1 VDKWE
6 EWMSDLNL
14 DLCYITAT
22 EAIAAFKRR
31 ALSPVE
37 LLKAII
43 ARCEELQPKVNALTY
58 TFFDRALEQARAA
71 EAAYAR
77 RGAELRPLE
86 GVTVAIKDFHPVKG
100 EITTFG
106 SKIYRDY
113 RPDHTAPTVQRL
125 LDAGAIMHCRTTTP
139 EFAHT
144 GMTVSPLWG
153 VTRNPWNLEYTPGG
167 SSGGAGAALAGGMTT
182 LADGTDGGGSI
193 RIPASLAGAVGY
205 KPPFGRNPLDLD
217 HPLETILHYGP
228 MTRSVSDAALMQNVM
243 SGPHLDD
250 ICSLRGNVVLPEATE
265 DIKGWKVAYSMDLG
279 FYSVDSEV
287 RRNTLSA
294 LEIFKTLGA
303 TVEEVSPGWN
313 WGVNN
318 AWMTYWT
325 VMFAGLLGDKL
336 PRWRYEMTEG
346 LVGMIESGAA
356 LSADRFYQINAVRG
370 EMYKTLGPILENYQ
384 VFICP
389 TTALPAVK
397 HDHDA
402 SDRNFTIDGVKVPA
416 SLGWY
421 MTMPFNLVSQ
431 CPVIAVPTGFAAS
444 GIPTGMQIVGKTFDD
459 LSVFRAAA
467 AYEKARPWRG
477 RRPEI

>member
-1 VDKWE
+1 
-6 EWMSDLNL
+6 MSDLNL
-14 DLCYITAT
+14 DLCYMTAT
-22 EAIAAFKRR
+22 EAVAAFK
-31 ALSPVE
+31 AHTLSPVE

-43 ARCEELQPKVNALTY
+43 ARCQQLEPKVNALTY
-58 TFFDRALEQARAA
+58 TYFDRALEQAKAA
-71 EAAYAR
+71 ESEYTR
-77 RGAELRPLE
+77 RGGQPRPLE

-113 RPDHTAPTVQRL
+113 RPDRTAPTVQRL

-144 GMTVSPLWG
+144 GMTASPLWG
-153 VTRNPWNLEYTPGG
+153 ITRNPWNLEYTPGG
-167 SSGGAGAALAGGMTT
+167 SSGGAGAAVAGGMTT

-193 RIPASLAGAVGY
+193 RIPASLTGNVGY

-228 MTRSVSDAALMQNVM
+228 ITHSVSDAALMQNIM

-250 ICSLRGNVVLPEATE
+250 ICTVREKVVLPEAPE
-265 DIKGWKVAYSMDLG
+265 GIKGWRVAYSMDLG
-279 FYSVDSEV
+279 FYSVDPEV

-294 LEIFKTLGA
+294 LDVFKSLGC
-303 TVEEVSPGWN
+303 TVEEVSLGWN

-325 VMFAGLLGDKL
+325 VLFAGLLGDKL
-336 PRWRYEMTEG
+336 PRWRYEMTDG
-346 LVGMIESGAA
+346 LVRMIESGAV
-356 LSADRFYQINAVRG
+356 LSADRFYRINLVRG
-370 EMYKTLGPILENYQ
+370 EMYKTLGPILENHD
-384 VFICP
+384 VLICP
-389 TTALPAVK
+389 TTALPSVK
-397 HDHDA
+397 HDYDPTNP
-402 SDRNFTIDGVKVPA
+402 NFTIDGERVPA
-416 SLGWY
+416 SIGWY

-431 CPVIAVPTGFAAS
+431 TPVIAVPTGFAAS

-459 LSVFRAAA
+459 LSVFRAAS
-467 AYEKARPWRG
+467 AYEKAYNWRG
-477 RRPEI
+477 KRPDI

>member
-1 VDKWE
+1 
-6 EWMSDLNL
+6 MSDLNL
-14 DLCYITAT
+14 DLCYMTAT
-22 EAIAAFKRR
+22 EAVAAFK
-31 ALSPVE
+31 AHTLSPVE

-43 ARCEELQPKVNALTY
+43 ARCQQLEPKVNALTY
-58 TFFDRALEQARAA
+58 TYFDRALEQAKAA
-71 EAAYAR
+71 ESEYTR
-77 RGAELRPLE
+77 RGGQPRPLE

-100 EITTFG
+100 QITTFG

-144 GMTVSPLWG
+144 GMTASPLWG
-153 VTRNPWNLEYTPGG
+153 ITRNPWNLEYTPGG
-167 SSGGAGAALAGGMTT
+167 SSGGAGAAVAGGMTT

-193 RIPASLAGAVGY
+193 RIPASLTGNVGY

-228 MTRSVSDAALMQNVM
+228 IARSVSDAALMQNIM

-250 ICSLRGNVVLPEATE
+250 ICTVREKVVLPEAPE
-265 DIKGWKVAYSMDLG
+265 GIKGWRVAYSMDLG
-279 FYSVDSEV
+279 FYSVDPEV

-294 LEIFKTLGA
+294 LDVFKSLGC
-303 TVEEVSPGWN
+303 TVEEVSLGWN

-325 VMFAGLLGDKL
+325 VFFAGLLGDKL
-336 PRWRYEMTEG
+336 PRWRYEMTDG
-346 LVGMIESGAA
+346 LVRMIESGAA
-356 LSADRFYQINAVRG
+356 LSADRFYRINLVRG
-370 EMYKTLGPILENYQ
+370 EMYKTLGPILENHD
-384 VFICP
+384 VLICP
-389 TTALPAVK
+389 TTALPSVK
-397 HDHDA
+397 HDYDPTNP
-402 SDRNFTIDGVKVPA
+402 NFTIDGERVPA
-416 SLGWY
+416 SIGWY

-459 LSVFRAAA
+459 LSVFRAAS
-467 AYEKARPWRG
+467 AYEKAYNWRG
-477 RRPEI
+477 KRPDI

>member
-1 VDKWE
+1 
-6 EWMSDLNL
+6 MSDLNL
-14 DLCYITAT
+14 DLCYMTAT
-22 EAIAAFKRR
+22 EAVAAFK
-31 ALSPVE
+31 AHTLSPVE

-43 ARCEELQPKVNALTY
+43 ARCQQLEPKVNALTY
-58 TFFDRALEQARAA
+58 TYFDRALEQAKAA
-71 EAAYAR
+71 ESEYTR
-77 RGAELRPLE
+77 RGGQPRPLE

-100 EITTFG
+100 QITTFG

-144 GMTVSPLWG
+144 GMTASPLWG
-153 VTRNPWNLEYTPGG
+153 ITRNPWNLEYTPGG
-167 SSGGAGAALAGGMTT
+167 SSGGAGAAVAGGMTT

-193 RIPASLAGAVGY
+193 RIPASLTGNVGY

-228 MTRSVSDAALMQNVM
+228 IARSVSDAALMQNIM

-250 ICSLRGNVVLPEATE
+250 ICTVREKVVLPEAPE
-265 DIKGWKVAYSMDLG
+265 GIKGWRVAYSMDLG
-279 FYSVDSEV
+279 FYSVDPEV

-294 LEIFKTLGA
+294 LDVFKSLGC
-303 TVEEVSPGWN
+303 TVEEVSLGWN

-325 VMFAGLLGDKL
+325 VLFAGLLGDKL
-336 PRWRYEMTEG
+336 PRWRYEMTDG
-346 LVGMIESGAA
+346 LVRMIESGAA
-356 LSADRFYQINAVRG
+356 LSADRFYRINLVRG
-370 EMYKTLGPILENYQ
+370 EMYKTLGPILENHD
-384 VFICP
+384 VLICP
-389 TTALPAVK
+389 TTALPSVK
-397 HDHDA
+397 HDYDPTNP
-402 SDRNFTIDGVKVPA
+402 NFTIDGERVPA
-416 SLGWY
+416 SIGWY

-431 CPVIAVPTGFAAS
+431 CPVIAVPTGLAAS

-459 LSVFRAAA
+459 LSVFRAAS
-467 AYEKARPWRG
+467 AYEKAYNWRG
-477 RRPEI
+477 KRPDI

>member
-1 VDKWE
+1 
-6 EWMSDLNL
+6 MSDLNL
-14 DLCYITAT
+14 DLCYMTAT
-22 EAIAAFKRR
+22 EAVAAFK
-31 ALSPVE
+31 AHTLSPVE

-43 ARCEELQPKVNALTY
+43 ARCQQLEPKVNALTY
-58 TFFDRALEQARAA
+58 TYFDRALEQAKAA
-71 EAAYAR
+71 ESEYTR
-77 RGAELRPLE
+77 RGGQPRPLE

-144 GMTVSPLWG
+144 GMTASPLWG
-153 VTRNPWNLEYTPGG
+153 ITRNPWNLEYTPGG
-167 SSGGAGAALAGGMTT
+167 SSGGAGAAVAGGMTT

-193 RIPASLAGAVGY
+193 RIPASLTGNVGY

-228 MTRSVSDAALMQNVM
+228 ITHSVSDAALMQNIM

-250 ICSLRGNVVLPEATE
+250 ICTVREKVVLPEAPE
-265 DIKGWKVAYSMDLG
+265 GIKGWRVAYSMDLG
-279 FYSVDSEV
+279 FYSVDPEV

-294 LEIFKTLGA
+294 LDVFKGLGC
-303 TVEEVSPGWN
+303 TVEEVSLGWN

-325 VMFAGLLGDKL
+325 VFFAGLLGDKL
-336 PRWRYEMTEG
+336 PRWRYEMTDG
-346 LVGMIESGAA
+346 LVRMIESGAA
-356 LSADRFYQINAVRG
+356 LSADRFYRINAVRG
-370 EMYKTLGPILENYQ
+370 EMYKTLGPILENHD
-384 VFICP
+384 VLICP
-389 TTALPAVK
+389 TTALPSVK
-397 HDHDA
+397 HDYDPTNP
-402 SDRNFTIDGVKVPA
+402 NFTIDGERVPA
-416 SLGWY
+416 SIGWY
-421 MTMPFNLVSQ
+421 MTMPFNLISQ

-459 LSVFRAAA
+459 LSVFRAAS
-467 AYEKARPWRG
+467 AYEKAYNWRG
-477 RRPEI
+477 KRPDI

>member
-1 VDKWE
+1 
-6 EWMSDLNL
+6 MSDLNL
-14 DLCYITAT
+14 DLCYMTAT
-22 EAIAAFKRR
+22 EAIAAFKKR

-43 ARCEELQPKVNALTY
+43 ARCEQLEPKVNAFTY
-58 TFFDRALEQARAA
+58 TYFDRALEQAKAA
-71 EAAYAR
+71 EAEYAR
-77 RGAELRPLE
+77 RSGEPRPLE
-86 GVTVAIKDFHPVKG
+86 GVPVAIKDFHPVKG

-113 RPDHTAPTVQRL
+113 RPDHSAPTVQRL

-139 EFAHT
+139 EFAHAGIT
-144 GMTVSPLWG
+144 ASPLWG
-153 VTRNPWNLEYTPGG
+153 ITRNPWNLEYTPGG

-243 SGPHLDD
+243 TGPHLDD
-250 ICSLRGNVVLPEATE
+250 ICSLREKVVLPEAPE
-265 DIKGWKVAYSMDLG
+265 DIRGWRVAYSMDLG
-279 FYSVDSEV
+279 FYSVDPEV

-294 LEIFKTLGA
+294 LEVFKNLGCR
-303 TVEEVSPGWN
+303 VEEVNLGWN
-313 WGVNN
+313 WGVNS

-325 VMFAGLLGDKL
+325 VLFAGLLGEKL

-346 LVGMIESGAA
+346 LVRMIESGAA
-356 LSADRFYQINAVRG
+356 LSADRFYRINAVRG
-370 EMYKTLGPILENYQ
+370 EMYKALGPILEDYN
-384 VFICP
+384 VLICP

-402 SDRNFTIDGVKVPA
+402 SDPNFTIDGAKVPA
-416 SLGWY
+416 SIGWY

-431 CPVIAVPTGFAAS
+431 CPVIAVPSGFAAS

-467 AYEKARPWRG
+467 AYEKAHPWRA
-477 RRPEI
+477 RRPQI

>member
-1 VDKWE
+1 
-6 EWMSDLNL
+6 MSDLNL
-14 DLCYITAT
+14 DLCYMTAT
-22 EAIAAFKRR
+22 EAIAAFKTR

-43 ARCEELQPKVNALTY
+43 ARCEQLEPKVNALTY
-58 TFFDRALEQARAA
+58 AYFDRALEQAKAA
-71 EAAYAR
+71 EAQYTR
-77 RGAELRPLE
+77 RGGQPRPLE

-113 RPDHTAPTVQRL
+113 RPDRTAPTVQRL

-144 GMTVSPLWG
+144 GVTASPLWG

-167 SSGGAGAALAGGMTT
+167 SSGGAGAVLAGGMTT

-193 RIPASLAGAVGY
+193 RIPASVTGVVGY

-228 MTRSVSDAALMQNVM
+228 MTRSVSDAALMQNIM

-250 ICSLRGNVVLPEATE
+250 ICTVREKIVIPEVPE
-265 DIKGWKVAYSMDLG
+265 DIKGWRVAYSMDLG
-279 FYSVDSEV
+279 FYSVDPEV

-294 LEIFKTLGA
+294 LEVLKSLGC
-303 TVEEVSPGWN
+303 TVEEVNLGWN

-318 AWMTYWT
+318 AWVTYWT

-346 LVGMIESGAA
+346 LVRMIESGSA
-356 LSADRFYQINAVRG
+356 LSADRFYRINQVRG
-370 EMYKTLGPILENYQ
+370 EMYKTLGPILEDYQ
-384 VFICP
+384 VLICP
-389 TTALPAVK
+389 TVALPAVK
-397 HDHDA
+397 HDHNATDA
-402 SDRNFTIDGVKVPA
+402 NFTIDGAKVPA
-416 SLGWY
+416 SIGWY

-459 LSVFRAAA
+459 LSVFRAAS
-467 AYEKARPWRG
+467 AYEKAFPWRG
-477 RRPEI
+477 KRPEI

>member
-1 VDKWE
+1 
-6 EWMSDLNL
+6 MSDLNL
-14 DLCYITAT
+14 DLCYMTAT
-22 EAIAAFKRR
+22 EAVAAFK
-31 ALSPVE
+31 AHTLSPVE

-43 ARCEELQPKVNALTY
+43 ARCQQLEPKVNALTY
-58 TFFDRALEQARAA
+58 TYFDRALEQAKAA
-71 EAAYAR
+71 ESEYTR
-77 RGAELRPLE
+77 RGGEPRPLE

-144 GMTVSPLWG
+144 GMTASPLWG
-153 VTRNPWNLEYTPGG
+153 ITRNPWNLEYTPGG
-167 SSGGAGAALAGGMTT
+167 SSGGAGAAVAGGMTT

-193 RIPASLAGAVGY
+193 RIPASLTGNIGY

-228 MTRSVSDAALMQNVM
+228 ITRSVSDAALMQNIM

-250 ICSLRGNVVLPEATE
+250 ICTVREKVVLPEAPE
-265 DIKGWKVAYSMDLG
+265 GIKGWRVAYSMDLG
-279 FYSVDSEV
+279 FYSVDPEV

-294 LEIFKTLGA
+294 LDVFKSLGC
-303 TVEEVSPGWN
+303 TVEEVSLGWN

-325 VMFAGLLGDKL
+325 VLFAGLLGDKL
-336 PRWRYEMTEG
+336 PRWRYEMTDG
-346 LVGMIESGAA
+346 LVRMIESGAA
-356 LSADRFYQINAVRG
+356 LSADRFYRINLVRG
-370 EMYKTLGPILENYQ
+370 EMYKTLGPILENHD
-384 VFICP
+384 VLICP
-389 TTALPAVK
+389 TTALPSVK
-397 HDHDA
+397 HDYDPTNP
-402 SDRNFTIDGVKVPA
+402 NFTIDGERVPA
-416 SLGWY
+416 SIGWY

-459 LSVFRAAA
+459 LSVFRAAS
-467 AYEKARPWRG
+467 AYEKAYNWRG
-477 RRPEI
+477 KRPDI

>member
-1 VDKWE
+1 
-6 EWMSDLNL
+6 MSDLNL
-14 DLCYITAT
+14 DLCYMTAT
-22 EAIAAFKRR
+22 EAVAAFK
-31 ALSPVE
+31 AHTLSPVE

-43 ARCEELQPKVNALTY
+43 ARCQQLEPKVNALTY
-58 TFFDRALEQARAA
+58 TYFDRALEQAKAA
-71 EAAYAR
+71 ESEYTR
-77 RGAELRPLE
+77 RGGQPRPLE

-144 GMTVSPLWG
+144 GMTASPLWG
-153 VTRNPWNLEYTPGG
+153 ITRNPWNLEYTPGG
-167 SSGGAGAALAGGMTT
+167 SSGGAGAAVAGGMTT

-193 RIPASLAGAVGY
+193 RIPASLTGNVGY

-228 MTRSVSDAALMQNVM
+228 ITRSVSDAALMQNIM

-250 ICSLRGNVVLPEATE
+250 ICTVREKVVLPEAPE
-265 DIKGWKVAYSMDLG
+265 GIKGWRVAYSMDLG
-279 FYSVDSEV
+279 FYSVDPEV

-294 LEIFKTLGA
+294 LDVFKSLGC
-303 TVEEVSPGWN
+303 TVEEVSLGWN

-325 VMFAGLLGDKL
+325 VLFAGLLGDKL
-336 PRWRYEMTEG
+336 PRWRYEMTDG
-346 LVGMIESGAA
+346 LVRMIESGAA
-356 LSADRFYQINAVRG
+356 LSADRFYRINLVRG
-370 EMYKTLGPILENYQ
+370 EMYKTLGPILENHD
-384 VFICP
+384 VLICP
-389 TTALPAVK
+389 TTALPSVK
-397 HDHDA
+397 HDYDPTNP
-402 SDRNFTIDGVKVPA
+402 NFTIDGERVPA
-416 SLGWY
+416 SIGWY

-459 LSVFRAAA
+459 LSVFRAAS
-467 AYEKARPWRG
+467 AYEKAYNWRG
-477 RRPEI
+477 KRPDI